1 MSLQRTKAKP
11 ENKLFH
17 PAAPSRPRHGAV
29 RGEVARIS
37 TSVRTDTTIYRPRVR
52 QSQSPRRIALRRAVF
67 LTASI
72 ALLAVLVGLAFA
84 GSPTRLAA
92 GTTVAGV
99 DVGGLSERETV
110 RTLSAR
116 AAAVERQPVTFTAG
130 GQQFA
135 VSASQLGVMVDW
147 RSGAMAAAAGGG
159 GFGPVRGFRRLQAR
173 LFGAD
178 ISPPVSAYD
187 AAVEYKLDQ
196 IARAV
201 DRSGVVARLVRRGLA
216 VSVVEG
222 RSGRKLDRAAAAT
235 VVVRALGSLERN
247 APVPLPLA
255 ATEPEVSAADLATA
269 AAKARTALSAPIRLA
284 YGETRWRVPRWRI
297 APLLALPAG
306 GRADVSIAGRQAEEY
321 LKRLSGTVSRKP
333 QDARFQVTATG
344 KIVIRPSAPGLQLD
358 FPATAKAIAAAAF
371 STDRRTAKLVIRVA
385 EPERTTEMAKTMGIT
400 GVVSSYTTT
409 YGGTPGRLNNV
420 QLVAKLIDGALVK
433 PGGTFSFNG
442 TTGERT
448 AAKGFQ
454 EAPVIINGELQ
465 NGLGGG
471 ICQVSTTVFNAA
483 FDGGLPINARTNH
496 ALYIDH
502 YPLGR
507 DATVNYPDLDLR
519 FSNDTD
525 HWLLLRTFVGSGSLT
540 VNLYGTS
547 LDRRVE
553 STTAPL
559 EVTGPVPVKES
570 DDPALKKGKR
580 VVDEFGSPPRKTSVE
595 RLVYDANGKLL
606 YDDTWRSHYVGEPS
620 LVRVGT
626 KKPPKK
632 PAAKPI
638 KPAKGGAPAASAQPT
653 VTVEPAL
660 TTPAQP

>member
-1 MSLQRTKAKP
+1 
-11 ENKLFH
+11 
-17 PAAPSRPRHGAV
+17 
-29 RGEVARIS
+29 
-37 TSVRTDTTIYRPRVR
+37 VRTDTTIYRPRVR
-52 QSQSPRRIALRRAVF
+52 QSQSPRRIVLRRAVF
-67 LTASI
+67 LTACI

-99 DVGGLSERETV
+99 DVGGLSESEAV
-110 RTLSAR
+110 RALSAR
-116 AAAVERQPVTFTAG
+116 AAAVERHPVTFTAG
-130 GQQFA
+130 GQRFA
-135 VSASQLGVMVDW
+135 LSASQLGVMVDW
-147 RSGAMAAAAGGG
+147 RSGAMTAAAGGG

-173 LFGAD
+173 LFGTD
-178 ISPPVSAYD
+178 VSPPVSAYD

-196 IARAV
+196 ITRAV
-201 DRSGVVARLVRRGLA
+201 DRSGVDARLVRKGLA

-222 RSGRKLDRAAAAT
+222 RSGRKLDRAAAA
-235 VVVRALGSLERN
+235 VVIVQALGSLERN
-247 APVPLPLA
+247 APVALPLA
-255 ATEPEVSAADLATA
+255 ATEPEVSAANLATA
-269 AAKARTALSAPIRLA
+269 AVQARTALSAPIRLA

-306 GRADVSIAGRQAEEY
+306 GSTGVSIAGRQAEEY
-321 LKRLSGTVSRKP
+321 LKRLSGAVSRKP

-358 FPATAKAIAAAAF
+358 FPATATAIAAAAF
-371 STDRRTAKLVIRVA
+371 STDRRTAKLVVRVA

-420 QLVAKLIDGALVK
+420 QVVAKLIDGALIK

-525 HWLLLRTFVGSGSLT
+525 HWLLLRTFVGAGSLT
-540 VNLYGTS
+540 VNLYGTP

-559 EVTGPVPVKES
+559 EVTGPVPVKET

-580 VVDEFGSPPRKTSVE
+580 VVDELGSPPRQTSVE

-606 YDDTWRSHYVGEPS
+606 YDDTWQSHYVGEPS

-632 PAAKPI
+632 PAAKPV
-638 KPAKGGAPAASAQPT
+638 KPSRGGAPAASVPAAGPAKTVEPT
-653 VTVEPAL
+653 VT
-660 TTPAQP
+660 TPTQP